1 MPGIVHHGA
10 RDAGQRRVPRE
21 PQCAEGRSS
30 SGRITETRM
39 IDYLSSLEFLMLFA
53 RMIVIFGGVMGALAY
68 TTLLERRLMAFVQMR
83 PGPNRVGPFGLLQPI
98 ADGLKFLFKEQVVP
112 GQANVL
118 LYYLAPIASMVPA
131 LLSFSVIPFG
141 PELKIA
147 DVNVSLLLIF
157 AVTGLG
163 VYWIV
168 LGGWASNSKYPLMG
182 AMRSSAQLLSY
193 ELSLTLSVV
202 GVLLIANT
210 LSLNEIVTSQHGT
223 WLGFIPRW
231 NIFVQPVAF
240 VVYLLSGIAE
250 TNRLPFELS
259 ESGQELVAGWHTE
272 YSGMKF
278 AMFFLAEYANMVTV
292 SALAT
297 IMFLGGW
304 NGPSLGPWW
313 MRMAL
318 PTVWFVLKIGV
329 FLFIY
334 ILVRATIP
342 RIRYDQLMHFGW
354 KFLLPLAFLNILVTS
369 FVVAIL

>member
-1 MPGIVHHGA
+1 
-10 RDAGQRRVPRE
+10 
-21 PQCAEGRSS
+21 
-30 SGRITETRM
+30 M
-39 IDYLSSLEFLMLFA
+39 IEYLSSREFLVLAVKML
-53 RMIVIFGGVMGALAY
+53 VIFGGVMGALAY
-68 TTLLERRLMAFVQMR
+68 TTLLERRVMAFVQMR

-112 GQANVL
+112 TNANVL
-118 LYYLAPIASMVPA
+118 LYYIAPIASMIPA

-141 PELKIA
+141 PDLKIA
-147 DVNVSLLLIF
+147 DINVSLLLIF
-157 AVTGLG
+157 AITSLG
-163 VYWIV
+163 VYGIV

-210 LSLNEIVTSQHGT
+210 LSLTDLIQSQQGT

-250 TNRLPFELS
+250 TNRLPFDLAES
-259 ESGQELVAGWHTE
+259 EQELVAGWHTE

-304 NGPSLGPWW
+304 NGPSFGPWW
-313 MRMAL
+313 LQMAL
-318 PTVWFVLKIGV
+318 PTVWFVLKIAV
-329 FLFIY
+329 FLFVY

-354 KFLLPLAFLNILVTS
+354 KVLLPLALANILVTS